1 MHCLHPINI
10 RNPAYRPELGKDLY
24 VQVPCGKCIACQ
36 ERRRSEWAFRLET
49 EAKSRPAWF
58 VTLTYDPHYLPTV
71 NPLTG
76 EIVDTG
82 TLNPKDV
89 TNFLKRYR
97 KHFDSQT
104 ISYFYCGEYGAS
116 GFRPHYHMILFQDA
130 SYQDIVDTVEDTW
143 KLGFTKVDPAN
154 LERFRYVAKYVV
166 KLGNDRINQSALMPF
181 ARMSTRIDTGE
192 TYYKYDSEGNV
203 ILDKKTG
210 EPKEY
215 KKTTG
220 LGTPSKQVI
229 EWKRDN
235 DDYSS
240 RLSNGEVISTP
251 RYIRDK
257 TFSRVEQEIHKK
269 TYDNM
274 SRAGYH
280 FRENNEGFLK
290 AFRARLAD
298 DVAWETFKVKQ
309 FYKHYLDKQ
318 NGRF

>member
-10 RNPAYRPELGKDLY
+10 RNPAYRAELGKDLY
-24 VQVPCGKCIACQ
+24 IQVPCGKCIACQ

-58 VTLTYDPHYLPTV
+58 VTLTYDPQYLPTV
-71 NPLTG
+71 NPETG
-76 EIVDTG
+76 ELVETG
-82 TLNPKDV
+82 TLNPRDV

-97 KHFDSQT
+97 KHFDSQS
-104 ISYFYCGEYGAS
+104 ISYFYCGEYGAT

-130 SYQDIVDTVEDTW
+130 FYQDIVDTVEDTW
-143 KLGFTKVDPAN
+143 KLGFTRVDPAN

-166 KLGNDRINQSALMPF
+166 KLGNDRINQNALMPF
-181 ARMSTRIDTGE
+181 ARMSNRISIDGKTR
-192 TYYKYDSEGNV
+192 
-203 ILDKKTG
+203 
-210 EPKEY
+210 
-215 KKTTG
+215 G
-220 LGTPSKQVI
+220 LGVPSDECL
-229 EWKRDN
+229 EWKREN

-240 RLSNGEVISTP
+240 RLSNGEIISTP

-269 TYDNM
+269 SYDNM

-290 AFRARLAD
+290 AFRTRLAD
-298 DVAWETFKVKQ
+298 DVAWEKFKVKQ